1 MKTLICAIC
10 GIFLIVCAV
19 PVPSATA
26 GVGDLLKTFKKS
38 VGSQEGLSNSEI
50 VEGLKEAL
58 EVGTQNAVQIVSRV
72 DGYYK
77 NPEIKIP
84 LPASV
89 QKVEGLLRA
98 AGFGATVDEF
108 DLSMNRAAESAA
120 PQAKA
125 LFWDAIKQMGF
136 TDAQNILS
144 GPQNAATL
152 YFKDK
157 TGGQLQTLFKPIV
170 KDSMSKVG
178 VTRSYQDL
186 NAQIQT
192 IPFAGNTSFDL
203 DQYVTEKATDGLF
216 TMLAKEEANIRTNPT
231 ARVTDLLKR
240 CSRTSNPCHKYQYN
254 SLAQP
259 QGICIDTQSPS

>member
-19 PVPSATA
+19 PVPSAAA
-26 GVGDLLKTFKKS
+26 GVGDLLNKFKKS

-58 EVGTQNAVQIVSRV
+58 EVGTQNAVQIVSHV

-89 QKVEGLLRA
+89 QKVEGLLRT

-125 LFWDAIKQMGF
+125 LFWDAIKQMSF

-152 YFKDK
+152 YFKDN

-186 NAQIQT
+186 NAQIKT
-192 IPFAGNTSFDL
+192 IPFAGNTNFDL

-231 ARVTDLLKR
+231 ARVTDLLKKVFA
-240 CSRTSNPCHKYQYN
+240 NP
-254 SLAQP
+254 
-259 QGICIDTQSPS
+259 